1 MRIGLCTSIT
11 NASAAAEAG
20 FDFIEE
26 NVQSLL
32 VPNEPEE
39 AFAPNLAA
47 VKSAPLKTRAANCFV
62 PATLKCT
69 GPDADVDRL
78 GKYAATAF
86 RRAQQAGIRTIVFG
100 SGGARQMPAGYEYRL
115 AWNQFLEGLRR
126 IASLA
131 QRHDV
136 TIVIEPL
143 NRGECNFLNTL
154 KEGAD
159 MVMASMNPH
168 VRLLADIYHMRIEGE
183 GPGEIVKQK
192 RWLHHVHV
200 AEKEGR
206 FAPGTGG
213 EDFGPYLRALKE
225 ANYEGAISF
234 ECGWKQFPEQAAG
247 SLKGFREQVDAAGL

>member
-183 GPGEIVKQK
+183 GPG
-192 RWLHHVHV
+192 
-200 AEKEGR
+200 
-206 FAPGTGG
+206 G